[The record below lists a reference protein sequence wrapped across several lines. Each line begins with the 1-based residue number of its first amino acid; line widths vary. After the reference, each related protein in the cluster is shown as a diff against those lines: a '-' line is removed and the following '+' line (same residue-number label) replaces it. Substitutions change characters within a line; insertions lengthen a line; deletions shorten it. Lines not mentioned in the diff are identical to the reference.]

1 MKRVMK
7 DELKRR
13 NLVTIRLSDAEMKVV
28 VDLAWNQ
35 RRSVADLTRECMFTY
50 LKSAY
55 NVQPVAEIVPPGHP
69 VQAVQL
75 QEGKTI

>member
-1 MKRVMK
+1 MLSNPKMEVLMKRVMK

-35 RRSVADLTRECMFTY
+35 RRSVADLTRECMFNY

-55 NVQPVAEIVPPGHP
+55 NVQPVQTV
-69 VQAVQL
+69 L
-75 QEGKTI
+75 QEVKTI

>member
-1 MKRVMK
+1 MLSNPKMEVLMKRVMK

-55 NVQPVAEIVPPGHP
+55 NVQPVQTV
-69 VQAVQL
+69 L
-75 QEGKTI
+75 QEVKTI

>member
-1 MKRVMK
+1 MKRVMEEK
-7 DELKRR
+7 LRRR

-55 NVQPVAEIVPPGHP
+55 NVQPVQT
-69 VQAVQL
+69 VQ
-75 QEGKTI
+75 QEVKTI